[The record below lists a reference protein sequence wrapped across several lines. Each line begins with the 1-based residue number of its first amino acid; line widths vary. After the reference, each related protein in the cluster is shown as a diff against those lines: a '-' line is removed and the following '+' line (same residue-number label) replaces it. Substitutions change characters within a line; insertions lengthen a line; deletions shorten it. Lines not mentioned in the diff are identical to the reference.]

1 MNENNKALIRLEV
14 LKGYC
19 QNKAEEYRKLIL
31 SLSPVIQEEGFES
44 NTRLLLERY
53 EGILSEFESL
63 TEMISGM
70 VEDCQRDKEN
80 EK

>member
-1 MNENNKALIRLEV
+1 MPNVNKALIRLEV

-19 QNKAEEYRKLIL
+19 QNKVEDYRKLIL

-44 NTRLLLERY
+44 NTRMLLERY

-63 TEMISGM
+63 TDMISNM
-70 VEDCQRDKEN
+70 VEDCYRDKDN